1 MALYGAAKAPA
12 VPLNVDGSV
21 VVALTDSTGGT
32 ANETLLEVVP
42 GGAGATAGA
51 FSDATTRDAAITI
64 INDNFADL
72 AAKVAALITHLN
84 DGR

>member
-1 MALYGAAKAPA
+1 MTLQGAAKAPA
-12 VPLNVDGSV
+12 TPLYGTGAV

-42 GGAGATAGA
+42 GGSGAAAGA
-51 FSDATTRDAAITI
+51 FSDATTRDAAIVI

-72 AAKVAALITHLN
+72 AAKVAALIAHMN